1 MQNLTKLVC
10 KNLKLFAFFIKRFVD
25 PKKTFACSGP
35 FSLLPSEI
43 FVNGFY
49 FTNSNP
55 VMVSEY
61 GYLILPGTFPVKVA
75 PDIDVTD
82 EAVVQWKLPVVKIF
96 L

>member
-1 MQNLTKLVC
+1 M
-10 KNLKLFAFFIKRFVD
+10 
-25 PKKTFACSGP
+25 
-35 FSLLPSEI
+35 
-43 FVNGFY
+43 NGFY

-82 EAVVQWKLPVVKIF
+82 EAVVHCKLPVVKIF